1 MKVRTIV
8 LCSLFFGCSGRSS
21 ARPPAPTSASE
32 SQPVEDPA
40 ALKAIDEG
48 ERTIAVAGGDC
59 AQSCGALARITSARV
74 KLCSPRTSACPD
86 AERREDEARR
96 TVASYCGKCP

>member
-8 LCSLFFGCSGRSS
+8 LCSLFCGCSGSGS
-21 ARPPAPTSASE
+21 TRPPAAASE

-48 ERTIAVAGGDC
+48 ERTIEASGGDC
-59 AQSCGALARITSARV
+59 AQSCGALAKITSARL